1 MYTLITISRDFKYF
15 FKNFF
20 FFSFG
25 KEPAI
30 YILMLSYWKWKPY
43 YYYLID
49 EDSVHR

>member
-20 FFSFG
+20 FSVLEG
-25 KEPAI
+25 SQP
-30 YILMLSYWKWKPY
+30 YILMLSYWKWNPY

>member
-1 MYTLITISRDFKYF
+1 MTICRDFKYF

-20 FFSFG
+20 FFSVLEG
-25 KEPAI
+25 SQPSI
-30 YILMLSYWKWKPY
+30 SILMLSYWKWNPH